1 MGGLY
6 WSGMSGNQDIR
17 LVPVR
22 TFSGGSAVMDA
33 DLARN
38 LLEAEGIES
47 MVPGEVAAE
56 TIPVLDAQLMV
67 REEDAARAAEILAAY
82 FDSAEPEPAEE
93 PS

>member
-1 MGGLY
+1 
-6 WSGMSGNQDIR
+6 MSTNQDIR
-17 LVPVR
+17 LIPVR

-56 TIPVLDAQLMV
+56 TIPVVGAQVLV
-67 REEDAARAAEILAAY
+67 REEDAERAAEILAAY
-82 FDSAEPEPAEE
+82 FDSVARPEKEE
-93 PS
+93 AD